1 MATRTA
7 AAISILRIRETIIHA
22 PNKFVGRERR
32 ERVSQLARCGEGCFD
47 SRRRVNSTGYAAFNL
62 AGVQFKLS
70 FEFVEATKMMRFKQ
84 LRCSFCR
91 KKDSEVLK
99 LVAGPRVYIC
109 DACVAIATEIMNDPP
124 SNDNA
129 PVVRLS
135 MWRKVSLRVRRSI
148 RGGHTQRIGFPSAS

>member
-1 MATRTA
+1 MRYKTLISRTNSDV
-7 AAISILRIRETIIHA
+7 IPLSVLMGVECSETFA
-22 PNKFVGRERR
+22 SE
-32 ERVSQLARCGEGCFD
+32 
-47 SRRRVNSTGYAAFNL
+47 
-62 AGVQFKLS
+62 
-70 FEFVEATKMMRFKQ
+70 EATEMIRFKQ

-135 MWRKVSLRVRRSI
+135 MWRKVSFRVRRFI